1 MDLDFIFH
9 FISIVEIIKQGDNL
23 RRISASKRVNDQSKV
38 KKKYIFQIPAFWTI
52 ALTST
57 TSKTHS

>member
-38 KKKYIFQIPAFWTI
+38 KKKIYISNSSFLNHCIDLDDLENP
-52 ALTST
+52 
-57 TSKTHS
+57 

>member
-38 KKKYIFQIPAFWTI
+38 RKKYIFQIPAF
-52 ALTST
+52 
-57 TSKTHS
+57 

>member
-38 KKKYIFQIPAFWTI
+38 KKIYIFQIPAF
-52 ALTST
+52 
-57 TSKTHS
+57 